1 MTIQIISESNCSFS
15 PGFLD
20 TALQSLKPLR
30 VFPQDFNFE
39 IDEEMLAAEMQEQLL
54 CSRVD
59 QTYTLIDTDEL
70 DSLSQQ
76 QLA

>member
-20 TALQSLKPLR
+20 TALQSLKSLR
-30 VFPQDFNFE
+30 VSPQDFNFE
-39 IDEEMLAAEMQEQLL
+39 IDEELLAAEMQEQLL
-54 CSRVD
+54 CSRLD
-59 QTYTLIDTDEL
+59 QTSTMIDTEEL
-70 DSLSQQ
+70 GIVYQ